1 MVLGVVLQEWNPRQ
15 RACLLHPYRLSIIR
29 LALVSQPF
37 LLERHAAPNGSGP
50 AHTALLEGVYEAR

>member
-37 LLERHAAPNGSGP
+37 LLE
-50 AHTALLEGVYEAR
+50 